1 MAGKYF
7 KRFKNRRRRA
17 QTTDTQK
24 APKII
29 KYAKQGK
36 LQKLVESLDRGDHV
50 NSVDGQRKSALF
62 YAALRGH
69 KKCVKEL
76 LKRGANPNL

>member
-7 KRFKNRRRRA
+7 KRFKNRRRRTQSTEA
-17 QTTDTQK
+17 QRT
-24 APKII
+24 PKVV

-36 LQKLVESLDRGDHV
+36 LQKLVEALDRGGNV
-50 NSVDGQRKSALF
+50 NSVDSQRKSALF
-62 YAALRGH
+62 YAALGGH